1 MCSRARAREVS
12 LASSAFTRSYLHQS
26 AWTRQGAFPRATLC
40 CRRRHQYRM
49 PPSDRLSAG
58 TPLRLATYRGPRSDG
73 CVPPDGGG
81 SPQLPH
87 RPSHHSTPSTPGG
100 SSALHPQVLRAFRGL
115 RPIQPGSAPP
125 CSPCGANLVDAA
137 GFPSCCGLVGRSSP
151 QWGTLSRRYAG
162 RLSPGGGR
170 QLSGSLVFTR
180 TGLSPAGRC
189 GLVRVKPVLIPH
201 LLCGSPAI
209 WVHPDSGSSLV
220 ALRSFRLG
228 GERRAEWT
236 SNQDRTDHTNPTPSQ
251 QRVGGSNPSG
261 RSTQREPRRAHA
273 EYHRQGRGRRHRP
286 FGEDSAVRLREYLR
300 KYRWNTLPDDYLV
313 TNRAPD
319 PVGYRHPYSRHDQPP
334 GGFAAPCLAP

>member
-1 MCSRARAREVS
+1 M
-12 LASSAFTRSYLHQS
+12 
-26 AWTRQGAFPRATLC
+26 
-40 CRRRHQYRM
+40 
-49 PPSDRLSAG
+49 AG
-58 TPLRLATYRGPRSDG
+58 TYEALLQRRT
-73 CVPPDGGG
+73 GGG
-81 SPQLPH
+81 TKSL
-87 RPSHHSTPSTPGG
+87 TPS
-100 SSALHPQVLRAFRGL
+100 
-115 RPIQPGSAPP
+115 
-125 CSPCGANLVDAA
+125 
-137 GFPSCCGLVGRSSP
+137 
-151 QWGTLSRRYAG
+151 G
-162 RLSPGGGR
+162 RLST
-170 QLSGSLVFTR
+170 SGSL
-180 TGLSPAGRC
+180 C
-189 GLVRVKPVLIPH
+189 
-201 LLCGSPAI
+201 
-209 WVHPDSGSSLV
+209 SSLV

-236 SNQDRTDHTNPTPSQ
+236 SNQDRTDHTNPTPSR